1 MELKGSKTEA
11 NLQAAFAGESQAR
24 NKYDYFAK
32 QAMFEKYDQIKG
44 IFTET
49 ANNEM
54 AHAKIW
60 YKYLNGGKIAD
71 TVTNLGLAA
80 EGEHHEWTE
89 MYPSF
94 AETAREEGFSEIA
107 AHFTMVGQIEKNHEE
122 RYNEVKKR
130 LEDKSFFERNK
141 VVTWHCRNCGH
152 IHVGEHAPKA
162 CPVCRDE
169 QGMFELLAKN
179 Y

>member
-24 NKYDYFAK
+24 NKYSYFAK
-32 QAMFEKYDQIKG
+32 TALWEKLNQIAG

-49 ANNEM
+49 SNNEE

-60 YKYLNGGKIAD
+60 YKYLNGGKIGD
-71 TVTNLGLAA
+71 TIENLKIAIA
-80 EGEHHEWTE
+80 GEHWEWTE
-89 MYPSF
+89 MYPGF
-94 AETAREEGFSEIA
+94 AETAREEGFSDIA
-107 AHFTMVGQIEKNHEE
+107 AHFTMVGEIEKTHEA
-122 RYNEVKKR
+122 RYDEILKR
-130 LEDKSFFERNK
+130 LENKDFFERK
-141 VVTWHCRNCGH
+141 EVVTWHCRNCGH
-152 IHVGEHAPKA
+152 IHVGEHAPLA
-162 CPVCRDE
+162 CPVCHDE